1 MNQEKK
7 NLQYNYFPN
16 TLSVYEELNQ
26 NIYKEIANNI
36 NHNQD
41 FSISLERAYLPLEIQ
56 NIHGD
61 IEDKFDS
68 MGYIEEDDEDE
79 NKENIDETFFNF
91 ENFSTVKKD
100 GLLYTPINAS
110 KSNPLPIATQVQK
123 ISHLE
128 KNSGN
133 IDIMERSSIK
143 TQKELDEIFR
153 GLNNYNVIYSNLL
166 DEKVILNQEN
176 NKKNLTLL
184 KAEQIL
190 IILKYIYEVLH
201 PFLIDLS
208 DQLLIERLK
217 YFGKDDET
225 YISIIK
231 QYLTIKDKTF
241 TYILE
246 DIMKKLNISEEI
258 IDSSFEYYIGT
269 ADKNIKIV
277 KDINMAY
284 DNIIN
289 ADYK

>member
-1 MNQEKK
+1 M
-7 NLQYNYFPN
+7 
-16 TLSVYEELNQ
+16 
-26 NIYKEIANNI
+26 
-36 NHNQD
+36 
-41 FSISLERAYLPLEIQ
+41 EIQ

-61 IEDKFDS
+61 FEDKFDS

-91 ENFSTVKKD
+91 ENVSTVKKD
-100 GLLYTPINAS
+100 GFLYTPGNAS
-110 KSNPLPIATQVQK
+110 KSNSFPITPQVPK
-123 ISHLE
+123 TSHLA

-176 NKKNLTLL
+176 NKKNITLL

-246 DIMKKLNISEEI
+246 DLMKKLNISEEI
-258 IDSSFEYYIGT
+258 IDSSFEYYIGI

-277 KDINMAY
+277 KEINEAY